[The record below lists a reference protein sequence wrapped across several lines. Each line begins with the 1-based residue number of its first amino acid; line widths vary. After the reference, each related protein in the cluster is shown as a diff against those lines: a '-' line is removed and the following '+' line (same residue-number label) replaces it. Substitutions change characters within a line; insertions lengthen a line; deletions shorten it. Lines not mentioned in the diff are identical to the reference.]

1 MRPGSSF
8 ALKSL
13 GATQLLLAAL
23 LFAPLVATATT
34 ARAAEDAI
42 EAPSDDIEPP
52 AQVAPDDAEAPAND
66 DVIEPD
72 ELEPGAAM
80 RPDVKQGSEGAPPPQ
95 SAQESKQDK
104 LDPSIND
111 LPLQSPIDR
120 PKVLAQLYEQLGK
133 VPDAEAAAPIME
145 AIQHIWRLSGS
156 DTVDLLMARAERF
169 AKEDDLDLALK
180 IIDAAVD
187 MAPDEAEVWD
197 LRAKINFLKKDYA
210 AAIADLKRAL
220 DRDPKHYDAM
230 SDLGVVYEAM
240 GAKKEALEAYRKA
253 LAVNPYL
260 SEPKRAVDELRREV
274 EGQDI

>member
-1 MRPGSSF
+1 MRPLSRF

-13 GATQLLLAAL
+13 GATQLLLAVL
-23 LFAPLVATATT
+23 LFALIPMSAP
-34 ARAAEDAI
+34 ARAADDVI
-42 EAPSDDIEPP
+42 EAPLDDIEPP
-52 AQVAPDDAEAPAND
+52 AQVAPDDAEAPASD
-66 DVIEPD
+66 DVVEPD
-72 ELEPGAAM
+72 ELAPDAAM

-95 SAQESKQDK
+95 SAQESKRDK
-104 LDPSIND
+104 LDPPIGD

-120 PKVLAQLYEQLGK
+120 PKVLVQLYEQLGK
-133 VPDAEAAAPIME
+133 VADAEAAAPIME
-145 AIQHIWRLSGS
+145 AIQRIWRLSGS

-169 AKEDDLDLALK
+169 TKEDDLDLAQK

-187 MAPDEAEVWD
+187 MAPDQAEAWD
-197 LRAKINFLKKDYA
+197 LRAKINFLKKDYD

-230 SDLGVVYEAM
+230 NDLGVVYEAM
-240 GAKKEALEAYRKA
+240 GSKKEALEAYRKA

-260 SEPKRAVDELRREV
+260 SEPKRAVEELRRAI

>member
-1 MRPGSSF
+1 MPAARRFS
-8 ALKSL
+8 LKSL
-13 GATQLLLAAL
+13 GATQLFLAGL
-23 LFAPLVATATT
+23 LFAFMPMGGP
-34 ARAAEDAI
+34 ARAAEDAVQ
-42 EAPSDDIEPP
+42 APSGEIEPP
-52 AQVAPDDAEAPAND
+52 AQVAPDDAEGPADD

-80 RPDVKQGSEGAPPPQ
+80 RPDIKQGSEGGPPPR
-95 SAQESKQDK
+95 SAEENKQDK
-104 LDPSIND
+104 LDLSIDD

-145 AIQHIWRLSGS
+145 AIQDLWRLSGS

-169 AKEDDLDLALK
+169 AKENDLDLALK
-180 IIDAAVD
+180 IIDATVD
-187 MAPDEAEVWD
+187 MAPDEAEAWD
-197 LRAKINFLKKDYA
+197 IRAKINYLKKDYA

-220 DRDPKHYDAM
+220 DRDPQHYDAM

-240 GAKKEALEAYRKA
+240 GSKKEALDAYRKA

-260 SEPKRAVDELRREV
+260 SEPKRAVEELRREID
-274 EGQDI
+274 GQDI

>member
-1 MRPGSSF
+1 MRPGPSF
-8 ALKSL
+8 VLKSL
-13 GATQLLLAAL
+13 GATQLLLAGL
-23 LFAPLVATATT
+23 LFAPIPMSAP
-34 ARAAEDAI
+34 ARAADDVI
-42 EAPSDDIEPP
+42 EAPLDDIEPP
-52 AQVAPDDAEAPAND
+52 AQIAPDDAEAPSED

-72 ELEPGAAM
+72 ELDPGAAM
-80 RPDVKQGSEGAPPPQ
+80 RPDVKQGSEGGPPPQ
-95 SAQESKQDK
+95 SAEENKQDK
-104 LDPSIND
+104 LGLSIDD
-111 LPLQSPIDR
+111 LPLQSSADR

-180 IIDAAVD
+180 ISDATID
-187 MAPDEAEVWD
+187 MAPEEAEAWH
-197 LRAKINFLKKDYA
+197 LRGKIHYLKKDYEV
-210 AAIADLKRAL
+210 AIDDFKRAL

-230 SDLGVVYEAM
+230 SDLGVVYEAI
-240 GAKKEALEAYRKA
+240 GAKKEALAAYRKA

-260 SEPKRAVDELRREV
+260 SEPKRAVEELRREI

>member
-1 MRPGSSF
+1 MRPGPSF
-8 ALKSL
+8 FLKSL
-13 GATQLLLAAL
+13 GATPLFFAGL
-23 LFAPLVATATT
+23 LFAAMPMGAP
-34 ARAAEDAI
+34 ARAA
-42 EAPSDDIEPP
+42 DDIIEVPLDDIKPP
-52 AQVAPDDAEAPAND
+52 AQIAPDDSEAPAND

-80 RPDVKQGSEGAPPPQ
+80 RPDVKPGSEGAPPPQ

-104 LDPSIND
+104 LDPSVDD
-111 LPLQSPIDR
+111 LPLQKPIDR
-120 PKVLAQLYEQLGK
+120 PKVLGELYAQLGK
-133 VPDAEAAAPIME
+133 AKDAEAAAPIME

-156 DTVDLLMARAERF
+156 DTIDLLMARAERF
-169 AKEDDLDLALK
+169 AKEDDLELALK

-187 MAPDEAEVWD
+187 MAPDQAEAWD

-230 SDLGVVYEAM
+230 SDLGAVYEAM

-260 SEPKRAVDELRREV
+260 SEPKRAVDELRREID
-274 EGQDI
+274 GQDI

>member
-1 MRPGSSF
+1 MRPLSRF

-13 GATQLLLAAL
+13 GATQLLLAVL
-23 LFAPLVATATT
+23 LFALIPMSAP
-34 ARAAEDAI
+34 ARAADDVI
-42 EAPSDDIEPP
+42 EAPLDDIEPP
-52 AQVAPDDAEAPAND
+52 AQVAPDDAEGPAND
-66 DVIEPD
+66 DVVEPD
-72 ELEPGAAM
+72 ELAPDAAM

-95 SAQESKQDK
+95 SAQESKRDK
-104 LDPSIND
+104 LDPPIGD

-133 VPDAEAAAPIME
+133 VADAEAAAPIME
-145 AIQHIWRLSGS
+145 AIQRIWRLSGS

-169 AKEDDLDLALK
+169 TKEDDLDLAQK

-187 MAPDEAEVWD
+187 MAPDQAEAWD
-197 LRAKINFLKKDYA
+197 LRAKINFLKKDYD

-230 SDLGVVYEAM
+230 NDLGVVYEAM
-240 GAKKEALEAYRKA
+240 GSKKEALEAYRKA

-260 SEPKRAVDELRREV
+260 SEPKRAVEELRREI

>member
-1 MRPGSSF
+1 MRPLSRF

-13 GATQLLLAAL
+13 GATQLLLAVL
-23 LFAPLVATATT
+23 LFALIPMSAP
-34 ARAAEDAI
+34 ARAADDVI
-42 EAPSDDIEPP
+42 EAPLDDIEPP
-52 AQVAPDDAEAPAND
+52 AQVAPDDAEAPASD
-66 DVIEPD
+66 DVVEPD
-72 ELEPGAAM
+72 ELAPDAAM

-95 SAQESKQDK
+95 SAQESKRDK
-104 LDPSIND
+104 LDPPIGD

-133 VPDAEAAAPIME
+133 VADAEAAAPIME
-145 AIQHIWRLSGS
+145 AIQRIWRLSGS

-169 AKEDDLDLALK
+169 TKEDDLDLAQK

-187 MAPDEAEVWD
+187 MAPDQAEAWE
-197 LRAKINFLKKDYA
+197 LRAKINFLKKDYD

-230 SDLGVVYEAM
+230 NDLGVVYEAM
-240 GAKKEALEAYRKA
+240 GSKKEALEAYRKA

-260 SEPKRAVDELRREV
+260 SEPKRAVEELRRAI

>member
-1 MRPGSSF
+1 MRPLSRF

-13 GATQLLLAAL
+13 GATQLLLAVL
-23 LFAPLVATATT
+23 LFALIPMSAP
-34 ARAAEDAI
+34 ARAADDVI
-42 EAPSDDIEPP
+42 EAPLDDIEPP
-52 AQVAPDDAEAPAND
+52 AQVAPDDAEAPASD
-66 DVIEPD
+66 DVVEPD
-72 ELEPGAAM
+72 ELAPDAAM

-104 LDPSIND
+104 LDPPIGD

-133 VPDAEAAAPIME
+133 VADAEAAAPIME
-145 AIQHIWRLSGS
+145 AIQRIWRLSGS

-169 AKEDDLDLALK
+169 TKEDDLDLAQK

-187 MAPDEAEVWD
+187 MAPDQAEAWD
-197 LRAKINFLKKDYA
+197 LRAKINFLKKDYD

-230 SDLGVVYEAM
+230 NDLGVVYEAM
-240 GAKKEALEAYRKA
+240 GSKK
-253 LAVNPYL
+253 
-260 SEPKRAVDELRREV
+260 RRWRR
-274 EGQDI
+274 IARRSRSIPI

>member
-1 MRPGSSF
+1 MRPLSRF

-13 GATQLLLAAL
+13 GATQLLLAVL
-23 LFAPLVATATT
+23 LFALIPMSAP
-34 ARAAEDAI
+34 ARAGDDVI
-42 EAPSDDIEPP
+42 EAPLDDIEPP
-52 AQVAPDDAEAPAND
+52 AQVAPDDAEAPASD
-66 DVIEPD
+66 DVVEPD
-72 ELEPGAAM
+72 ELAPDAAM

-95 SAQESKQDK
+95 SAQESKRDK
-104 LDPSIND
+104 LDPPIGD

-133 VPDAEAAAPIME
+133 VADAEAAAPIME
-145 AIQHIWRLSGS
+145 AIQRIWRLSGS

-169 AKEDDLDLALK
+169 TKEDDLDLAQK

-187 MAPDEAEVWD
+187 MAPDQAEAWD
-197 LRAKINFLKKDYA
+197 LRAKINFLKKDYD

-230 SDLGVVYEAM
+230 NDLGVVYEAM
-240 GAKKEALEAYRKA
+240 GSKKEALEAYRKA

-260 SEPKRAVDELRREV
+260 SEPKRAVEELRRAI

>member
-1 MRPGSSF
+1 MPAARRFS
-8 ALKSL
+8 LKSL
-13 GATQLLLAAL
+13 GATQLFLGGL
-23 LFAPLVATATT
+23 LFALMPMGGPAC
-34 ARAAEDAI
+34 AAEDAVQ
-42 EAPSDDIEPP
+42 APSGEIEPP
-52 AQVAPDDAEAPAND
+52 AQVAPDDAEGPADD

-80 RPDVKQGSEGAPPPQ
+80 RPDVKQGSEGGPPPR
-95 SAQESKQDK
+95 SAEENKQDK
-104 LDPSIND
+104 LDLSIDD

-145 AIQHIWRLSGS
+145 AIQDLWRLSGS

-169 AKEDDLDLALK
+169 AKENDLDLALK
-180 IIDAAVD
+180 IIDATVD
-187 MAPDEAEVWD
+187 MAPDEAEAWD
-197 LRAKINFLKKDYA
+197 IRAKVNYLKKDYA

-220 DRDPKHYDAM
+220 DRDPQHYDAM

-240 GAKKEALEAYRKA
+240 GSKKEALEAYRKA

-260 SEPKRAVDELRREV
+260 SEPKRAVEELRREID
-274 EGQDI
+274 GQDI

>member
-1 MRPGSSF
+1 MRPLSRF

-13 GATQLLLAAL
+13 GATQLLLAVL
-23 LFAPLVATATT
+23 LFALIPMSAP
-34 ARAAEDAI
+34 ARAADDVI
-42 EAPSDDIEPP
+42 EAPLDDIEPP
-52 AQVAPDDAEAPAND
+52 AQVAPDDAEAPASD
-66 DVIEPD
+66 DVVESEELAPD
-72 ELEPGAAM
+72 AAM

-95 SAQESKQDK
+95 SAQESKRDK
-104 LDPSIND
+104 LDPPIGD

-133 VPDAEAAAPIME
+133 VADAEAAAPIME
-145 AIQHIWRLSGS
+145 AIQRIWRLSGS

-169 AKEDDLDLALK
+169 TKEDDLDLAQK

-187 MAPDEAEVWD
+187 MAPDQAEAWD
-197 LRAKINFLKKDYA
+197 LRAKINFLKKDYD

-230 SDLGVVYEAM
+230 NDLGVVYEAM
-240 GAKKEALEAYRKA
+240 GSQKEALEAYRKA

-260 SEPKRAVDELRREV
+260 SEPKRAVEELRREI

>member
-1 MRPGSSF
+1 MRPLSRF

-13 GATQLLLAAL
+13 GATQLLLAVL
-23 LFAPLVATATT
+23 LFALIPMSAP
-34 ARAAEDAI
+34 ARAADDVI
-42 EAPSDDIEPP
+42 EAPLDDIEPP
-52 AQVAPDDAEAPAND
+52 AQVAPDDAEAPASD
-66 DVIEPD
+66 DVVEPD
-72 ELEPGAAM
+72 ELAPDAAM

-95 SAQESKQDK
+95 SAQESKRDK
-104 LDPSIND
+104 LDPPIGD

-133 VPDAEAAAPIME
+133 VADAEAAAPIME
-145 AIQHIWRLSGS
+145 AIQRIWRLSGS

-169 AKEDDLDLALK
+169 TKEDDLDLAQK

-187 MAPDEAEVWD
+187 MAPDQAEAWD
-197 LRAKINFLKKDYA
+197 LRAKINFLKKDYD

-240 GAKKEALEAYRKA
+240 GSKKEALEAYRKA

-260 SEPKRAVDELRREV
+260 SEPKRAVEELRREI

>member
-1 MRPGSSF
+1 MRPGPSF
-8 ALKSL
+8 FLKSL
-13 GATQLLLAAL
+13 GATQLFLAGL
-23 LFAPLVATATT
+23 LFALIPMSAP
-34 ARAAEDAI
+34 ARAADDVI
-42 EAPSDDIEPP
+42 EAPLDDIEPP
-52 AQVAPDDAEAPAND
+52 AQIAPDDAEAPAND

-72 ELEPGAAM
+72 ELAPDATM
-80 RPDVKQGSEGAPPPQ
+80 RPDVKQGSKGAPPPQ

-104 LDPSIND
+104 LDPPIGD
-111 LPLQSPIDR
+111 VPLQSPIDR

-133 VPDAEAAAPIME
+133 VADAEAAAPIME
-145 AIQHIWRLSGS
+145 AIQRIWRLSGS

-169 AKEDDLDLALK
+169 TKEDDLDLAQK

-187 MAPDEAEVWD
+187 MAPDQAEAWD
-197 LRAKINFLKKDYA
+197 LRAKINFLKKDYD

-240 GAKKEALEAYRKA
+240 GSKKEALEAYRKA

-260 SEPKRAVDELRREV
+260 SEPKRAVEELRSEI

>member
-1 MRPGSSF
+1 MRPLSRL

-13 GATQLLLAAL
+13 GATQLLLAVLLIAL
-23 LFAPLVATATT
+23 IAMGAP
-34 ARAAEDAI
+34 ARAADDVI
-42 EAPSDDIEPP
+42 EAPLDDIEPP
-52 AQVAPDDAEAPAND
+52 AQVAPDDAEAPASD
-66 DVIEPD
+66 DVVEPD
-72 ELEPGAAM
+72 ELAPDAM

-104 LDPSIND
+104 LDPPIGD
-111 LPLQSPIDR
+111 LPLQSPVDR
-120 PKVLAQLYEQLGK
+120 SKVLAQLYEQLGK
-133 VPDAEAAAPIME
+133 VADAEAAAPIME
-145 AIQHIWRLSGS
+145 AIQRIWRLSGS

-169 AKEDDLDLALK
+169 AKEGDLDLAQK

-187 MAPDEAEVWD
+187 MAPDQAEAWD
-197 LRAKINFLKKDYA
+197 LRAKINFLKKDYD

-230 SDLGVVYEAM
+230 NDLGVVYEAM
-240 GAKKEALEAYRKA
+240 GSKKEALEAYRKA

-260 SEPKRAVDELRREV
+260 SEPKRAVDELRREI

>member
-1 MRPGSSF
+1 MRPLSRF

-13 GATQLLLAAL
+13 GATQLLLAVL
-23 LFAPLVATATT
+23 LFALIPMSAP
-34 ARAAEDAI
+34 ARAGDDVI
-42 EAPSDDIEPP
+42 EAPLDDIEPP
-52 AQVAPDDAEAPAND
+52 AQVAPDDAEASASD
-66 DVIEPD
+66 DVVEPD
-72 ELEPGAAM
+72 ELAPDAAM

-95 SAQESKQDK
+95 SAQESKRDK
-104 LDPSIND
+104 LDPPIGD

-133 VPDAEAAAPIME
+133 VADAEAAAPIME
-145 AIQHIWRLSGS
+145 AIQRIWRLSGS

-169 AKEDDLDLALK
+169 TKEDDLDLAQK

-187 MAPDEAEVWD
+187 MAPDQAEAWD
-197 LRAKINFLKKDYA
+197 LRAKINFLKKDYD

-230 SDLGVVYEAM
+230 NDLGVVYEAM
-240 GAKKEALEAYRKA
+240 GSKKEALEAYRKA

-260 SEPKRAVDELRREV
+260 SEPKRAVEELRRAI

>member
-1 MRPGSSF
+1 MRPLSRF

-13 GATQLLLAAL
+13 GATQLLLAVL
-23 LFAPLVATATT
+23 LFALIPMSAP
-34 ARAAEDAI
+34 ARAADDVI
-42 EAPSDDIEPP
+42 EAPLDDIEPP

-66 DVIEPD
+66 DVVEPD
-72 ELEPGAAM
+72 ELAPDAAM
-80 RPDVKQGSEGAPPPQ
+80 RPDVKQGSEGAPTPQ
-95 SAQESKQDK
+95 SAQESKRDK
-104 LDPSIND
+104 LDPPIGD

-133 VPDAEAAAPIME
+133 VADAEAAAPIME
-145 AIQHIWRLSGS
+145 AIQRIWRLSGS

-169 AKEDDLDLALK
+169 TKEDDLDLAQK

-187 MAPDEAEVWD
+187 MAPDQAEAWD
-197 LRAKINFLKKDYA
+197 LRAKINFLKKDYDA
-210 AAIADLKRAL
+210 ATADLKRAL

-230 SDLGVVYEAM
+230 NDLGVVYEAM
-240 GAKKEALEAYRKA
+240 GSKKEALEAYRKA

-260 SEPKRAVDELRREV
+260 SEPKRAVEELRRAI

>member
-1 MRPGSSF
+1 MRPGPSF
-8 ALKSL
+8 FLKSL
-13 GATQLLLAAL
+13 GATQLFLAGL
-23 LFAPLVATATT
+23 LFALIPMSAP
-34 ARAAEDAI
+34 ARAADDVI
-42 EAPSDDIEPP
+42 EAPLDDIEPP
-52 AQVAPDDAEAPAND
+52 AQIAPDDAEAPAND

-72 ELEPGAAM
+72 ELAPDATM

-104 LDPSIND
+104 LEPPIGD

-120 PKVLAQLYEQLGK
+120 GKVLAQLYEQLGK
-133 VPDAEAAAPIME
+133 VADAEAAAPIME
-145 AIQHIWRLSGS
+145 AIQRIWRLSGS

-169 AKEDDLDLALK
+169 TKEDDLDLAQK

-187 MAPDEAEVWD
+187 MAPDQAEAWD
-197 LRAKINFLKKDYA
+197 LRAKINFLKKDYD

-253 LAVNPYL
+253 LAINPYL
-260 SEPKRAVDELRREV
+260 SEPKRAVEELRREID
-274 EGQDI
+274 GQDI

>member
-1 MRPGSSF
+1 MRPLSRF

-13 GATQLLLAAL
+13 GATQLLLAVL
-23 LFAPLVATATT
+23 LFALIPMSAP
-34 ARAAEDAI
+34 ARAADDVI
-42 EAPSDDIEPP
+42 EAPLDDIEPP
-52 AQVAPDDAEAPAND
+52 AQVAPDDAEAPASD
-66 DVIEPD
+66 DVVEPD
-72 ELEPGAAM
+72 ELAPNAAM

-95 SAQESKQDK
+95 SAQESKRDK
-104 LDPSIND
+104 LDPPIGD

-133 VPDAEAAAPIME
+133 VADAEAAAPIME
-145 AIQHIWRLSGS
+145 AIQRIWRLSGS

-169 AKEDDLDLALK
+169 TKEDDLDLAQK

-187 MAPDEAEVWD
+187 MAPDKAEAWD
-197 LRAKINFLKKDYA
+197 LRAKINFLKKDYD

-230 SDLGVVYEAM
+230 NDLGVVYEAM
-240 GAKKEALEAYRKA
+240 GSKKEALEAYRKA

-260 SEPKRAVDELRREV
+260 SEPKRAVEELRRAI

>member
-1 MRPGSSF
+1 MRPGPSF
-8 ALKSL
+8 FLKSL
-13 GATQLLLAAL
+13 GATQLFLAGL
-23 LFAPLVATATT
+23 LFALIPMSAP
-34 ARAAEDAI
+34 ARAADDVI
-42 EAPSDDIEPP
+42 EAPLDDIEPP

-66 DVIEPD
+66 EVIEPD
-72 ELEPGAAM
+72 ELAPDAAM

-104 LDPSIND
+104 LDPPIGD

-133 VPDAEAAAPIME
+133 VADAEAAAPIME
-145 AIQHIWRLSGS
+145 TIQRIWRLSGS

-169 AKEDDLDLALK
+169 TKEDDLDLAQK

-187 MAPDEAEVWD
+187 MAPDQAEAWD
-197 LRAKINFLKKDYA
+197 LRAKINFLKKDYD

-240 GAKKEALEAYRKA
+240 GSKKEALEAYRKA

-260 SEPKRAVDELRREV
+260 SEPKRAVEELRREI

>member
-1 MRPGSSF
+1 MRPLSRF

-13 GATQLLLAAL
+13 GATQLLLAVL
-23 LFAPLVATATT
+23 LFALIPMSAP
-34 ARAAEDAI
+34 ARAADDVI
-42 EAPSDDIEPP
+42 EAPLDDIEPP
-52 AQVAPDDAEAPAND
+52 AQVAPDDAEAPASD
-66 DVIEPD
+66 DVVEPD
-72 ELEPGAAM
+72 ELAPDAAM

-95 SAQESKQDK
+95 SAQESKRDK
-104 LDPSIND
+104 LDPPIGD

-120 PKVLAQLYEQLGK
+120 PKVLVQLYEQLGK
-133 VPDAEAAAPIME
+133 VADAEAAAPIME
-145 AIQHIWRLSGS
+145 AIQRIWRLSGS

-169 AKEDDLDLALK
+169 TKEDDLDLAQK

-187 MAPDEAEVWD
+187 MAPDQAEAWE
-197 LRAKINFLKKDYA
+197 LRAKINFLKKDYD

-230 SDLGVVYEAM
+230 NDLGVVYEAM
-240 GAKKEALEAYRKA
+240 GSKKEALEAYRKA

-260 SEPKRAVDELRREV
+260 SELKRAVEELRRAI

>member
-1 MRPGSSF
+1 MPAARRFS
-8 ALKSL
+8 LKSL
-13 GATQLLLAAL
+13 GATQLFLAGL
-23 LFAPLVATATT
+23 LFALMPMGGPAC
-34 ARAAEDAI
+34 AAEDAVQ
-42 EAPSDDIEPP
+42 APSGEIEPP
-52 AQVAPDDAEAPAND
+52 AQVAPDDAEGPADD

-80 RPDVKQGSEGAPPPQ
+80 RPDVKQGSEGGPPPR
-95 SAQESKQDK
+95 SAEENKQDK
-104 LDPSIND
+104 LDLSIDD

-145 AIQHIWRLSGS
+145 AIQDLWRLSGS

-169 AKEDDLDLALK
+169 AKENDLDLALK
-180 IIDAAVD
+180 IIDATVD
-187 MAPDEAEVWD
+187 MAPDEAEAWD
-197 LRAKINFLKKDYA
+197 IRAKINYLKKDYA

-220 DRDPKHYDAM
+220 DRDPQHYDAM

-240 GAKKEALEAYRKA
+240 GSKKEALDAYRKA

-260 SEPKRAVDELRREV
+260 SEPKRAVEELRREID
-274 EGQDI
+274 GQDI

>member
-1 MRPGSSF
+1 MRPLSRF

-13 GATQLLLAAL
+13 GATQLLLAVL
-23 LFAPLVATATT
+23 LFALIPMSAP
-34 ARAAEDAI
+34 ARAADDVI
-42 EAPSDDIEPP
+42 EAPLDDIEPP
-52 AQVAPDDAEAPAND
+52 AQVAPDDAEASASD
-66 DVIEPD
+66 DVVEPD
-72 ELEPGAAM
+72 ELAPDAAM

-95 SAQESKQDK
+95 SAQESKRDK
-104 LDPSIND
+104 LDPPIGD

-133 VPDAEAAAPIME
+133 VADAEAAAPIME
-145 AIQHIWRLSGS
+145 AIQRIWRLSGS

-169 AKEDDLDLALK
+169 TKEDDLDLAQK

-187 MAPDEAEVWD
+187 MAPDQAEAWD
-197 LRAKINFLKKDYA
+197 LRAKINFLKKDYD

-230 SDLGVVYEAM
+230 NDLGVVYEAM
-240 GAKKEALEAYRKA
+240 GSKKEALEAYRKA

-260 SEPKRAVDELRREV
+260 SEPKRAVEELRRAI

>member
-1 MRPGSSF
+1 MRPLSRF
-8 ALKSL
+8 TLKSL
-13 GATQLLLAAL
+13 GATQLLLAVL
-23 LFAPLVATATT
+23 LFALIPMSAP
-34 ARAAEDAI
+34 ARAADDVI
-42 EAPSDDIEPP
+42 EAPLDDIEPP
-52 AQVAPDDAEAPAND
+52 AQVAPDDAEAPASD
-66 DVIEPD
+66 DVVEPD
-72 ELEPGAAM
+72 ELAPDAAM

-95 SAQESKQDK
+95 SAQESKRDK
-104 LDPSIND
+104 LDPPIGD

-133 VPDAEAAAPIME
+133 VADAEAAAPIME
-145 AIQHIWRLSGS
+145 AIQRIWRLSGS

-169 AKEDDLDLALK
+169 TKEDDLDLAQK

-187 MAPDEAEVWD
+187 MAPDQAEAWD
-197 LRAKINFLKKDYA
+197 LRAKINFLKKDYD

-230 SDLGVVYEAM
+230 NDLGVVYEAM
-240 GAKKEALEAYRKA
+240 GSKKEALEAYRKA

-260 SEPKRAVDELRREV
+260 SEPKRAVEELRRAI

>member
-1 MRPGSSF
+1 MRPWSRF

-13 GATQLLLAAL
+13 GATQLLLAGL
-23 LFAPLVATATT
+23 LFALIPMSAP
-34 ARAAEDAI
+34 ARAADDVI
-42 EAPSDDIEPP
+42 EAPLDDIEPP

-66 DVIEPD
+66 DVVEPD
-72 ELEPGAAM
+72 ELAPDAAM

-104 LDPSIND
+104 LDPPIGD

-133 VPDAEAAAPIME
+133 AADAEAAAPIME
-145 AIQHIWRLSGS
+145 AIQRIWRLSGS

-169 AKEDDLDLALK
+169 TKEDDLDLAQK

-187 MAPDEAEVWD
+187 MAPDEAEAWD
-197 LRAKINFLKKDYA
+197 LRAKINFLKKDYD

-240 GAKKEALEAYRKA
+240 GSKKEALEAYRKA

-260 SEPKRAVDELRREV
+260 SEPKRAVEELRREI

>member
-1 MRPGSSF
+1 VPY
-8 ALKSL
+8 
-13 GATQLLLAAL
+13 GATLSVVEGQAIASGDL
-23 LFAPLVATATT
+23 LFSWDPYSEPLVADSAGVIKFIDIIDEATM
-34 ARAAEDAI
+34 RE
-42 EAPSDDIEPP
+42 
-52 AQVAPDDAEAPAND
+52 
-66 DVIEPD
+66 
-72 ELEPGAAM
+72 EL
-80 RPDVKQGSEGAPPPQ
+80 D
-95 SAQESKQDK
+95 
-104 LDPSIND
+104 D

>member
-1 MRPGSSF
+1 MRPGPSF
-8 ALKSL
+8 FLKSL
-13 GATQLLLAAL
+13 GATQLLLAGL
-23 LFAPLVATATT
+23 VFAPMPMGGL
-34 ARAAEDAI
+34 ARAADDVI
-42 EAPSDDIEPP
+42 EAPLDDIEPP
-52 AQVAPDDAEAPAND
+52 AQIAPDDSEAPAND

-80 RPDVKQGSEGAPPPQ
+80 RPDIKPGSEGAPPPQ

-104 LDPSIND
+104 LDPSVDD

-120 PKVLAQLYEQLGK
+120 PMVLGELYAQLGK
-133 VPDAEAAAPIME
+133 AKDAEAAAPIME
-145 AIQHIWRLSGS
+145 AIQHLWRLSGS
-156 DTVDLLMARAERF
+156 DTIDLLMARAERF
-169 AKEDDLDLALK
+169 AKEDDLELALK

-187 MAPDEAEVWD
+187 MAPDEAEAWD

-253 LAVNPYL
+253 LEVNPYL

>member
-1 MRPGSSF
+1 MRPLSRF

-13 GATQLLLAAL
+13 GATQLLLAGL
-23 LFAPLVATATT
+23 LFALIPMGAP
-34 ARAAEDAI
+34 ARAADDVI
-42 EAPSDDIEPP
+42 EAPLDDIEPP

-66 DVIEPD
+66 DVVEPD
-72 ELEPGAAM
+72 ELAPDAAM

-104 LDPSIND
+104 LDPPIGD

-133 VPDAEAAAPIME
+133 VADAEAAAPIME
-145 AIQHIWRLSGS
+145 AIQRIWRLSGS

-169 AKEDDLDLALK
+169 AKEDDLDLAQK

-187 MAPDEAEVWD
+187 MAPDEAEAWD
-197 LRAKINFLKKDYA
+197 LRAKINFLKKDYD

-240 GAKKEALEAYRKA
+240 GSKKEALEAYRKA

-260 SEPKRAVDELRREV
+260 SEPERAVEELRREI

>member
-1 MRPGSSF
+1 MRPLSRF

-13 GATQLLLAAL
+13 GATQLLLAVL
-23 LFAPLVATATT
+23 LFALIPMSAP
-34 ARAAEDAI
+34 ARAADDVI
-42 EAPSDDIEPP
+42 EAPLDDIEPP
-52 AQVAPDDAEAPAND
+52 AQVAPDDAEASASD
-66 DVIEPD
+66 DVVEPD
-72 ELEPGAAM
+72 ELAPDAAM

-95 SAQESKQDK
+95 SAQESKRDK
-104 LDPSIND
+104 LDPPIGD

-133 VPDAEAAAPIME
+133 VADAEAAAPIME
-145 AIQHIWRLSGS
+145 AIQRIWRLSGS

-169 AKEDDLDLALK
+169 TKEDDLDLAQK

-187 MAPDEAEVWD
+187 MAPDQAEAWD
-197 LRAKINFLKKDYA
+197 LRAKINFLKKDYD

-220 DRDPKHYDAM
+220 YRDPKHYDAM
-230 SDLGVVYEAM
+230 NDLGVVYEAM
-240 GAKKEALEAYRKA
+240 GSKKEALEAYRKA

-260 SEPKRAVDELRREV
+260 SEPKRAVEELRRAI

>member
-1 MRPGSSF
+1 MRPLSRF

-13 GATQLLLAAL
+13 GATQLLLAGL
-23 LFAPLVATATT
+23 LFALIPMSAP
-34 ARAAEDAI
+34 ARAADDVI
-42 EAPSDDIEPP
+42 EAPLDDIEPP
-52 AQVAPDDAEAPAND
+52 AQVAPDDAEGPAND
-66 DVIEPD
+66 DVVEPD
-72 ELEPGAAM
+72 ELAPDAAM

-95 SAQESKQDK
+95 SAQESKRDK
-104 LDPSIND
+104 LDPPIGD

-133 VPDAEAAAPIME
+133 VADAEAAAPIME
-145 AIQHIWRLSGS
+145 AIQRIWRLSGS

-169 AKEDDLDLALK
+169 TKEDDLDLAQK

-187 MAPDEAEVWD
+187 MAPDQAEAWD
-197 LRAKINFLKKDYA
+197 LRAKINFLKKDYD

-240 GAKKEALEAYRKA
+240 GSKKEALEAYRKA

-260 SEPKRAVDELRREV
+260 SEPKRAVEELRREI